1 MGIVDDL
8 VQGRQALER
17 HDWAVAQE
25 HLTASDPAALG
36 PDDLHALATAAFLA
50 GDRDT
55 SVRAWQQA
63 FRLHLDSGATLK
75 AAEVACWIAFVVY
88 AAGDESVGNG
98 WVARAARL
106 LEGHPEEGSEHGFVL
121 LYAMYRHLA
130 AGRLDDA
137 LTVAQRVSDIGL
149 ACRDPDLVANG
160 LSSQGRLLVYTGRVH
175 EGVAL
180 LDEAMVGVVAGEVSP
195 IVAGSVYC
203 SMVEG
208 CQEIGDVARMT
219 QWTDALSRWCEGQ
232 PGLVAFTGQC
242 AVHRA
247 QIMRSHGAY
256 AEALLELDLALA
268 RYEAAGSDPAAGLA
282 LYERGE
288 VLRICGD
295 FDAATV
301 AYDAAEAYGHHP
313 QPGLALLW
321 LARGRVPAAL
331 HGIRRLLDEHADP
344 VRRSRLLP
352 AAVDVF
358 LGAGEITLA
367 QEAATEVDQLAH
379 AFESTELAAWSA
391 FAQGAVALAQE
402 QPKGALTALRTSC
415 RVWLE
420 LGSPYEA
427 ARVRTHIGLALRALG
442 DEESAVAEIR
452 AAQQTFGEL
461 GAVPA
466 LREVERLSST
476 LGPDGLTGREVEVLR
491 LAAEGLSNQQIA
503 ATMFLSDRTIGR
515 HLSNIFAKIGV
526 ATRTAAAAYAYE
538 HGLAR

>member
-1 MGIVDDL
+1 
-8 VQGRQALER
+8 
-17 HDWAVAQE
+17 
-25 HLTASDPAALG
+25 
-36 PDDLHALATAAFLA
+36 
-50 GDRDT
+50 
-55 SVRAWQQA
+55 
-63 FRLHLDSGATLK
+63 
-75 AAEVACWIAFVVY
+75 
-88 AAGDESVGNG
+88 
-98 WVARAARL
+98 
-106 LEGHPEEGSEHGFVL
+106 
-121 LYAMYRHLA
+121 
-130 AGRLDDA
+130 
-137 LTVAQRVSDIGL
+137 
-149 ACRDPDLVANG
+149 
-160 LSSQGRLLVYTGRVH
+160 
-175 EGVAL
+175 
-180 LDEAMVGVVAGEVSP
+180 
-195 IVAGSVYC
+195 
-203 SMVEG
+203 
-208 CQEIGDVARMT
+208 MT

-232 PGLVAFTGQC
+232 PGLVVFTGQC
-242 AVHRA
+242 AVNRA
-247 QIMRSHGAY
+247 RSCAPTAPMRRRSWSSISPWRVTRQP
-256 AEALLELDLALA
+256 A
-268 RYEAAGSDPAAGLA
+268 RTRPPDWRCTSAVRCSGST
-282 LYERGE
+282 
-288 VLRICGD
+288 
-295 FDAATV
+295 ATLTQPPSPI
-301 AYDAAEAYGHHP
+301 AAEAYGHHP

-367 QEAATEVDQLAH
+367 QEAATEVDELAH

-442 DEESAVAEIR
+442 DEESAAAEIR

-491 LAAEGLSNQQIA
+491 LVAEGLSNQQIA
-503 ATMFLSDRTIGR
+503 ETMFLSDRTIGR

-538 HGLAR
+538 HGLSR